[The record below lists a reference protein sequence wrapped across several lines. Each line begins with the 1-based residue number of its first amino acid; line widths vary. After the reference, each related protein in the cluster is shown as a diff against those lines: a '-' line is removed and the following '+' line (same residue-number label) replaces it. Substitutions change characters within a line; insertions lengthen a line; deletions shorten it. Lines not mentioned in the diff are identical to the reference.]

1 MPVLQGKKVLVVED
15 TVENMRLFT
24 VLLRMAGAE
33 VVEACDG
40 VSGVETAKRE
50 LPDLILMDIHMPGVD
65 GLEATRRIRADA
77 LTANIPVVA
86 VTALVMPRDI
96 EEIEH
101 VGCNGYLAKPIE
113 PMLFAQQL
121 AAHLTPVAEST
132 SAS

>member
-1 MPVLQGKKVLVVED
+1 MQVLQGKKVLVVED
-15 TVENMRLFT
+15 TAENMRLFS
-24 VLLRMAGAE
+24 VLLRMAGAV
-33 VVEACDG
+33 VVEAIDG

-77 LTANIPVVA
+77 ATATIPVVA

-96 EEIEH
+96 EEIQQ

-121 AAHLTPVAEST
+121 AAHLNPVTEST
-132 SAS
+132 SAT